1 MDQVGFRGPQVCSIV
16 GITYRQLDYWDRT
29 GLSRPS
35 LAKAR
40 GSGTQR
46 LYAYKD
52 LLELKVIK
60 QLLDGG
66 VNLRQARRAIECLRE
81 SVGEDLTTANLVI
94 VGEGSVLM
102 RTGEQIID
110 LLRGGQGVFNVVP
123 LAEWSVRSMQRSA
136 ASIAPNDDQ
145 CVGVF
150 GCGGQTLPAPQRSP
164 GLPGWP
170 REDKRSPTGHRSGFT
185 SRHCAPRCG
194 LLMIL
199 SACLRSFSTTTKFSG
214 STSPWSL
221 SSHGDPMG
229 NRRVRSAR
237 IST

>member
-40 GSGTQR
+40 GSGSQR
-46 LYAYKD
+46 LYAYRD

-66 VNLRQARRAIECLRE
+66 VNLRQARRAIECLRD

-94 VGEGSVLM
+94 VGEGSVLV
-102 RTGEQIID
+102 RTGEEIID

-123 LAEWSVRSMQRSA
+123 LAGVVGEVDAAILRIEPARLATSDSPPAVSEDVDASQRAKTSGPA
-136 ASIAPNDDQ
+136 RLAE
-145 CVGVF
+145 
-150 GCGGQTLPAPQRSP
+150 GG
-164 GLPGWP
+164 
-170 REDKRSPTGHRSGFT
+170 
-185 SRHCAPRCG
+185 
-194 LLMIL
+194 
-199 SACLRSFSTTTKFSG
+199 
-214 STSPWSL
+214 
-221 SSHGDPMG
+221 
-229 NRRVRSAR
+229 
-237 IST
+237 

>member
-35 LAKAR
+35 LAPAR
-40 GSGTQR
+40 GSGSQR

-66 VNLRQARRAIECLRE
+66 VNLRQARRAIECLRD

-94 VGEGSVLM
+94 VGEGSVLV
-102 RTGEQIID
+102 RTGEEIID

-123 LAEWSVRSMQRSA
+123 LAGVVGEVDAAIHRIDVAHVSGNVSSGDLAQTASAKDA
-136 ASIAPNDDQ
+136 ASSSGRARLAE
-145 CVGVF
+145 
-150 GCGGQTLPAPQRSP
+150 GG
-164 GLPGWP
+164 
-170 REDKRSPTGHRSGFT
+170 
-185 SRHCAPRCG
+185 
-194 LLMIL
+194 
-199 SACLRSFSTTTKFSG
+199 
-214 STSPWSL
+214 
-221 SSHGDPMG
+221 
-229 NRRVRSAR
+229 
-237 IST
+237 